1 MSYDETVSKQ
11 SVGLVIKSDLAGP
24 AEIVPDA
31 VEIAPAGYIAEAEAE
46 RDRLIALHVAANETF
61 VGKYGSLADEFRTL

>member
-1 MSYDETVSKQ
+1 MGYDGTTSKQ
-11 SVGLVIKSDLAGP
+11 SAGLAIKSHLAGP

-31 VEIAPAGYIAEAEAE
+31 VEIAPVGYIAETEAE

-61 VGKYGSLADEFRTL
+61 VGKYGSLADEFSTL